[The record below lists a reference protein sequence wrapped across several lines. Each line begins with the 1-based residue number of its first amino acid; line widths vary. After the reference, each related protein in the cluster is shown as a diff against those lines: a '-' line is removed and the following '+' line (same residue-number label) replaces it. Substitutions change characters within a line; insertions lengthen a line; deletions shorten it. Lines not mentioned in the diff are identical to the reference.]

1 MPKLGATGLDVFPL
15 CLGGNVFGWTADQ
28 SESFAI
34 LDRYADAGGN
44 FIDTANQY
52 SFWAPGNSGGES
64 ETILGRWMT
73 ERGNRGQIVL
83 ASKVGGEMPGLP
95 HDLRADTI
103 RRSAR
108 ESLERLQTD
117 RIDLFY
123 AHFDDKSTPLQET
136 MGAFTELVR
145 DGEVLH
151 LGASNYT
158 AARLAEMMEVVE
170 RDDLEP
176 VRVLEPPYNLVQRE
190 FERELQPLCE
200 KYGLATVPYF
210 GLAQGF
216 LTGKYRDRNANGG
229 SPRAE
234 EAIAFL
240 DDRGER
246 VLAALDEISAAH
258 RTSPA
263 AIALAWLSTRATVAA
278 PIASASHASQV
289 DDLLAVAT
297 IELTPD
303 ELRALDEAGAS

>member
-1 MPKLGATGLDVFPL
+1 MPKLGTTGLDVFPL

-52 SFWAPGNSGGES
+52 SYWAPGNSGGES
-64 ETILGRWMT
+64 ETILGRWMA
-73 ERGNRGQIVL
+73 ERGNRDQIVL

-95 HDLRADTI
+95 HDLRTDTI
-103 RRSAR
+103 QRSAR

-117 RIDLFY
+117 RLDVLY
-123 AHFDDKSTPLQET
+123 AHFDDESTPLQET
-136 MGAFTELVR
+136 MAAFTDLVR
-145 DGEVLH
+145 EGDVLH
-151 LGASNYT
+151 VGASNYT

-170 RDDLEP
+170 REGLEP
-176 VRVLEPPYNLVQRE
+176 VRVLQPPYNLVQRE

-200 KYGLATVPYF
+200 NHGLAAVPYF

-216 LTGKYRDRNANGG
+216 LTGKYRDRSANGG

-263 AIALAWLSTRATVAA
+263 AIALAWLCTRATVAA
-278 PIASASHASQV
+278 PIASASRASQV
-289 DDLLAVAT
+289 EDLLAVAT

-303 ELRALDEAGAS
+303 ELRALDDAGAS